1 MDEKKIARINELYK
15 KSKTPAGLTSAEK
28 EEQKN
33 LRQKYIFAMK
43 QNLRSVLN
51 NIDIK
56 EPDGSITR
64 LEDIDPTKKV

>member
-1 MDEKKIARINELYK
+1 MDEKKIAIINELYK

-33 LRQKYIFAMK
+33 LRQEYIFAMK

>member
-15 KSKTPAGLTSAEK
+15 KSKTPA
-28 EEQKN
+28 
-33 LRQKYIFAMK
+33 
-43 QNLRSVLN
+43 
-51 NIDIK
+51 DIK